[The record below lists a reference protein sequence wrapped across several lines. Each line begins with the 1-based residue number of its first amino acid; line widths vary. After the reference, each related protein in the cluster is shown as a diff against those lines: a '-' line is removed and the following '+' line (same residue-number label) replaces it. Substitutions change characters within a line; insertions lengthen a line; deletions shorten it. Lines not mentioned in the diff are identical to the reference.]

1 MTVLRAHEQGELT
14 PSRHSALF
22 FLIAVAS
29 AALAVVVALTTTDRT
44 LPVFADVDPV
54 LSSGAIDTA
63 DELLSQTGHRVER
76 VDEHAA
82 ATLAGY
88 YTAIGTATDTGWRLS
103 FDPSDDG
110 TPLAI
115 ERSMAGAYAAGQ
127 SVERV
132 GDFEIVGTGPAPALS
147 LDAPLDE
154 RVATLAAI
162 VELGGSLDGRLATLS
177 VDRTDAVM
185 SLARS
190 VGLEPRIVAGAS
202 TDAVVLDRVVDRAT
216 VADWTYGCLDRVP
229 LVGERGC
236 AGPGSRLAY
245 VDPSLALTPDRPIDA
260 WIAGITGPLDRT
272 EPHWLTPAEGAVGW
286 TNGEA
291 QQYRDTS
298 VTRTD
303 ERVIL
308 TASPHPEPR
317 VDRAPFDSGMV
328 ISQATFGWGLLEVD
342 VTIPVGGGLWPAVW
356 LLDAEACVA
365 PGMCDGYDTP
375 SYHEIDLLETSGDTE
390 VSTSVHW
397 FDERLRSASTANDI
411 PTIADGGTHTIAI
424 DRRPG
429 LLIWSIDGVEI
440 DRMTGPATADEGP
453 HRAAPMRLVVNLAV
467 GGTLAGDRL
476 LGPTSPWWGSSMV
489 PAAYPDLGWSSAS
502 MTIVDARFTAL
513 DDLLLG

>member
-1 MTVLRAHEQGELT
+1 MACDHG
-14 PSRHSALF
+14 P
-22 FLIAVAS
+22 
-29 AALAVVVALTTTDRT
+29 T

-82 ATLAGY
+82 ATAAT
-88 YTAIGTATDTGWRLS
+88 TAIGTATHRLAAELRPQRRR
-103 FDPSDDG
+103 DPARHRTVDG
-110 TPLAI
+110 
-115 ERSMAGAYAAGQ
+115 GCYAAGQ

-202 TDAVVLDRVVDRAT
+202 TDARRPRSSGRPGNGRRLDLRLSRPACRWSGAGLRRTGVEARASI
-216 VADWTYGCLDRVP
+216 L
-229 LVGERGC
+229 
-236 AGPGSRLAY
+236 RLRS
-245 VDPSLALTPDRPIDA
+245 PPDRPIDA

-303 ERVIL
+303 G
-308 TASPHPEPR
+308 AS
-317 VDRAPFDSGMV
+317 S
-328 ISQATFGWGLLEVD
+328 
-342 VTIPVGGGLWPAVW
+342 
-356 LLDAEACVA
+356 
-365 PGMCDGYDTP
+365 
-375 SYHEIDLLETSGDTE
+375 
-390 VSTSVHW
+390 
-397 FDERLRSASTANDI
+397 
-411 PTIADGGTHTIAI
+411 
-424 DRRPG
+424 
-429 LLIWSIDGVEI
+429 
-440 DRMTGPATADEGP
+440 
-453 HRAAPMRLVVNLAV
+453 
-467 GGTLAGDRL
+467 
-476 LGPTSPWWGSSMV
+476 
-489 PAAYPDLGWSSAS
+489 
-502 MTIVDARFTAL
+502 
-513 DDLLLG
+513 